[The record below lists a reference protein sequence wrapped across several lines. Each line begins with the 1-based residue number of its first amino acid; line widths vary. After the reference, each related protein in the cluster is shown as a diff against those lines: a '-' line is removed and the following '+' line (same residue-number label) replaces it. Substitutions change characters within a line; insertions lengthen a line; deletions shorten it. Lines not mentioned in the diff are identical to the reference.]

1 LETVVE
7 RDCRDVDG
15 IKAATLMVIEEF
27 IERWEVFT
35 VLRPKWIRTPTTHC
49 GEDSSVWYL
58 QLVRD
63 FLRRQAAAFCHR
75 PAIWMDEEE
84 QTRSELPTNG
94 E

>member
-49 GEDSSVWYL
+49 GEDSLLFSMVL
-58 QLVRD
+58 AVSQGLS
-63 FLRRQAAAFCHR
+63 AAASSS
-75 PAIWMDEEE
+75 I
-84 QTRSELPTNG
+84 LPSSSDLDGRGRANTL
-94 E
+94 

>member
-49 GEDSSVWYL
+49 GEE

-63 FLRRQAAAFCHR
+63 FLWRQAAAFCHR

-84 QTRSELPTNG
+84 QTRSE
-94 E
+94 